1 MPNNNIIAWDD
12 PKDRVYEYGV
22 SKGVHYMQ
30 NDTGAYTQ
38 AEAWNGLVNVTDSP
52 SGADITKLWADG
64 IQYGTLRAAEE
75 YAAKIEAYT
84 YPKQFAECDGS
95 AAAAPGVFVGQ
106 QERKHF
112 GMCWRSEIGNALKDS
127 AGYKLHLAYGL
138 TVNPTEKSHDTIN
151 ENPDIATFSW
161 DASGTPVS
169 VNGYKPSAKLEID
182 STVVPEAK
190 MKALEAILYGSETK
204 AAYLPLPDEVIT
216 LIKAASA

>member
-1 MPNNNIIAWDD
+1 MPNNIITWDD

-30 NDTGAYTQ
+30 DETGAYTA
-38 AEAWNGLVNVTDSP
+38 AEAWNGLTNVTDSP

-64 IQYGTLRAAEE
+64 IQYGILRAAEE

-95 AAAAPGVFVGQ
+95 AEIAPGVLAGQ
-106 QERKHF
+106 QERKYF
-112 GMCWRSEIGNALKDS
+112 GMCWRSEIGNALKES

-151 ENPDIATFSW
+151 DNPDVGTFSW
-161 DASGTPVS
+161 DASGTPVPIK
-169 VNGYKPSAKLEID
+169 GYKPSAKLEID
-182 STVVPEAK
+182 STVVSAEK
-190 MKALEAILYGSETK
+190 MKALEEILYGTQAK
-204 AAYLPLPDEVIT
+204 AARLPLPDEVIT
-216 LIKAASA
+216 LIKGASA